1 MVHRLGCGNR
11 DLTLELAEVLRAEQ
25 KLPIQVAFL
34 DRVQVG
40 DMDLSFWPSTETNHR
55 PILEHLAPNGTGT
68 DKELPVV
75 SDLMLEV
82 AAEDGDLGVVPCP
95 QGLNVRLSWEGFG
108 ERLKRVE
115 VHVLRH
121 RVELCTDGFEH
132 FLGDEPA
139 DDGIDGREISNC
151 LEGQLL

>member
-1 MVHRLGCGNR
+1 
-11 DLTLELAEVLRAEQ
+11 
-25 KLPIQVAFL
+25 
-34 DRVQVG
+34 
-40 DMDLSFWPSTETNHR
+40 MDPSIRPSTETNHR
-55 PILEHLAPNGTGT
+55 PILEHFAPNGTSA

-75 SDLMLEV
+75 GDLMLEI

-95 QGLNVRLSWEGFG
+95 QGLDVRLSWEGFG

-115 VHVLRH
+115 VHVLH
-121 RVELCTDGFEH
+121 HWVELCTDCFEH

-139 DDGIDGREISNC
+139 DDGIDGCEVSNC